1 MKIEIGESLFYS
13 WLRHVKNCELVHLN
27 WSTSPEWDYKADKE
41 QLNKI
46 VKETEVFFK
55 EEYGTIYGKWNE
67 FDKIYKKVESDLVGF
82 NFSENKI
89 YAVEVAFH
97 ENGLGY
103 KDNCSKVISKFLR
116 IALSIYA
123 SFGTQNAEIIFASP
137 KIRGKDY
144 SILQKDI
151 KSAQQLLNQNG
162 INYTFT
168 LIANE
173 SFNLELIALLDKT
186 KQVSDTTELFLRS
199 YKLINMFEN
208 SGENKLSVEN
218 QLVTEE
224 TALEEYYTEQKIGK
238 LVRSSLVQLLESNK
252 VSAAEIEQ
260 LQTKAYS
267 KEIFNLNFP
276 LLVKLDGEYDK
287 VRYYRDPIVINN
299 VEYVLCSQWFNKDRE
314 LLINWIKERL

>member
-1 MKIEIGESLFYS
+1 M
-13 WLRHVKNCELVHLN
+13 
-27 WSTSPEWDYKADKE
+27 
-41 QLNKI
+41 
-46 VKETEVFFK
+46 
-55 EEYGTIYGKWNE
+55 
-67 FDKIYKKVESDLVGF
+67 
-82 NFSENKI
+82 
-89 YAVEVAFH
+89 
-97 ENGLGY
+97 
-103 KDNCSKVISKFLR
+103 
-116 IALSIYA
+116 SIYA
-123 SFGTQNAEIIFASP
+123 GFGTQNAEIIFASP

-208 SGENKLSVEN
+208 SGENKLSAEN

-276 LLVKLDGEYDK
+276 LLVQLDGEYDK

-299 VEYVLCSQWFNKDRE
+299 IEYVLCSQWFNKDRE
-314 LLINWIKERL
+314 LLIHWIKERL

>member
-1 MKIEIGESLFYS
+1 M
-13 WLRHVKNCELVHLN
+13 
-27 WSTSPEWDYKADKE
+27 
-41 QLNKI
+41 
-46 VKETEVFFK
+46 
-55 EEYGTIYGKWNE
+55 
-67 FDKIYKKVESDLVGF
+67 
-82 NFSENKI
+82 
-89 YAVEVAFH
+89 
-97 ENGLGY
+97 
-103 KDNCSKVISKFLR
+103 
-116 IALSIYA
+116 SIYA

-208 SGENKLSVEN
+208 SGENKLSAEN

-276 LLVKLDGEYDK
+276 LLVQLDGEYDK

-299 VEYVLCSQWFNKDRE
+299 IEYVLCSQWFNKDRE

>member
-1 MKIEIGESLFYS
+1 M
-13 WLRHVKNCELVHLN
+13 
-27 WSTSPEWDYKADKE
+27 
-41 QLNKI
+41 
-46 VKETEVFFK
+46 
-55 EEYGTIYGKWNE
+55 
-67 FDKIYKKVESDLVGF
+67 
-82 NFSENKI
+82 
-89 YAVEVAFH
+89 
-97 ENGLGY
+97 
-103 KDNCSKVISKFLR
+103 
-116 IALSIYA
+116 SIYA
-123 SFGTQNAEIIFASP
+123 SFGTKNAEIIFASP

-186 KQVSDTTELFLRS
+186 KQVSDTTELFLRN

-208 SGENKLSVEN
+208 SGENKLSAEN

-276 LLVKLDGEYDK
+276 LLVQLDGEYDK

>member
-1 MKIEIGESLFYS
+1 M
-13 WLRHVKNCELVHLN
+13 
-27 WSTSPEWDYKADKE
+27 
-41 QLNKI
+41 
-46 VKETEVFFK
+46 
-55 EEYGTIYGKWNE
+55 
-67 FDKIYKKVESDLVGF
+67 
-82 NFSENKI
+82 
-89 YAVEVAFH
+89 
-97 ENGLGY
+97 
-103 KDNCSKVISKFLR
+103 
-116 IALSIYA
+116 SIYA

-137 KIRGKDY
+137 KIREKDY

-208 SGENKLSVEN
+208 SGENKLSAEN

-276 LLVKLDGEYDK
+276 LLVQLDGEYDK
-287 VRYYRDPIVINN
+287 VRYYRVPIVINN
-299 VEYVLCSQWFNKDRE
+299 IEYVLCSQWFNKDRE

>member
-1 MKIEIGESLFYS
+1 M
-13 WLRHVKNCELVHLN
+13 
-27 WSTSPEWDYKADKE
+27 
-41 QLNKI
+41 
-46 VKETEVFFK
+46 
-55 EEYGTIYGKWNE
+55 
-67 FDKIYKKVESDLVGF
+67 
-82 NFSENKI
+82 
-89 YAVEVAFH
+89 
-97 ENGLGY
+97 
-103 KDNCSKVISKFLR
+103 
-116 IALSIYA
+116 SIYA

-208 SGENKLSVEN
+208 SGENKLSAEN

-276 LLVKLDGEYDK
+276 LLVQLDGEYDK
-287 VRYYRDPIVINN
+287 VRYYRDPIVFNN
-299 VEYVLCSQWFNKDRE
+299 IEYVLCSQWFNKDRE
-314 LLINWIKERL
+314 LLINWIKDRL

>member
-1 MKIEIGESLFYS
+1 M
-13 WLRHVKNCELVHLN
+13 
-27 WSTSPEWDYKADKE
+27 
-41 QLNKI
+41 
-46 VKETEVFFK
+46 
-55 EEYGTIYGKWNE
+55 
-67 FDKIYKKVESDLVGF
+67 
-82 NFSENKI
+82 
-89 YAVEVAFH
+89 
-97 ENGLGY
+97 
-103 KDNCSKVISKFLR
+103 
-116 IALSIYA
+116 SIYA

-208 SGENKLSVEN
+208 SGENKLSAEN

-276 LLVKLDGEYDK
+276 LLVQLDGEYDK

-314 LLINWIKERL
+314 LLINWIKDRL